1 MASFRVSSRDDGST
15 QIDMNKCKACP
26 LCNTSHSNTE
36 ETDCCKKRLGDA
48 FSKQQAIE
56 RQTSDDSMFAES
68 NIFMLKAIILWA
80 IICLPGNVFAFV
92 LIYQKGHHIQ
102 ATELAYENTSYL
114 QNHEPV
120 PFQVSR
126 PITIK
131 QFVRSS

>member
-1 MASFRVSSRDDGST
+1 MASVKVSSRDDGST
-15 QIDMNKCKACP
+15 QIDMNKCKSCQ
-26 LCNTSHSNTE
+26 LCNTSHSSTE

-68 NIFMLKAIILWA
+68 NMFMLKAIILWA

-114 QNHEPV
+114 ENPEPV
-120 PFQVSR
+120 PFEVNLLIIIWQL
-126 PITIK
+126 
-131 QFVRSS
+131 VRNS